1 MNTSLKGK
9 IALVT
14 GSNAGIGRAIAILLA
29 ANGASVGV
37 TYLNNKDQ
45 GEATVALIREA
56 GGKAELFQA
65 DVTNI
70 EQIDALVCGVEAS
83 FGGKVDIL
91 VNNAG
96 HLIERCPNSDMNEAL
111 YDQIMNVNLKSTV
124 FMCKRVLPGMKEKG
138 AGRIV
143 NMSSIAAH
151 NGGGPGASI
160 YAASKAAVLSYS
172 KGLAKEVAGD
182 GITVNIV
189 SPGFIGQTA
198 FHATFTSDEARKA
211 TVNGIPLK
219 REGTPDDV
227 AGAVLYLVSDLGS
240 YLTGESIEIN
250 GGMFMR

>member
-1 MNTSLKGK
+1 MNTSLQGK

-14 GSNAGIGRAIAILLA
+14 GSNAGIGRAIAIMLA

-37 TYLNNKDQ
+37 TYLNNKEQ
-45 GEATVALIREA
+45 GEITVASIRQA
-56 GGKAELFQA
+56 GGNAELFHA
-65 DVTNI
+65 DVTDI
-70 EQIDALVCGVEAS
+70 KQIDTLVSGVEAA
-83 FGGKVDIL
+83 FGGNVDIL

-96 HLIERCPNSDMNEAL
+96 HLIERRPNSDMSEEL
-111 YDQIMNVNLKSTV
+111 YDKIMDVNLKSTV
-124 FMCKRVLPGMKEKG
+124 FMCKRVLPGMKAKG
-138 AGRIV
+138 TGRIV

-151 NGGGPGASI
+151 NGGGVGASI

-198 FHATFTSDEARKA
+198 FHATFTTDEARKA

-219 REGTPDDV
+219 REGTPEDV

>member
-14 GSNAGIGRAIAILLA
+14 GSNTGIGRAVAILLA
-29 ANGASVGV
+29 SHGAKVGI
-37 TYLNNKDQ
+37 TYLNHKDQ
-45 GEATVALIREA
+45 GEETVARIREA
-56 GGKAELFQA
+56 GGQAELFRA
-65 DVTNI
+65 DVTDTR
-70 EQIDALVCGVEAS
+70 QIDDLVGAVEVA
-83 FGGKVDIL
+83 FGDTVEIL

-96 HLIERCPNSDMNEAL
+96 HLVERRSNYDMSEEL
-111 YDQIMNVNLKSTV
+111 YDQIMDVNFKSTV
-124 FMCKRVLPGMKEKG
+124 FMCKRVLPGMKDKR

-151 NGGGPGASI
+151 NGGGAGASI
-160 YAASKAAVLSYS
+160 YAASKAAVSSYS

-182 GITVNIV
+182 GITVNVV

-219 REGTPDDV
+219 REGTPEDV
-227 AGAVLYLVSDLGS
+227 AGAVLYLVSDLAA
-240 YLTGESIEIN
+240 YLTGETIEIN